1 MPVETRYFRN
11 ETWPDGL
18 YKLALSKIQTERIL
32 TWSITVYQAVCK
44 VGIKVYVDGTLISGP
59 DPVATVEYV
68 PGDLKVERSATWDC
82 PLTDIDGKYVKVE
95 VYVYVGTAYEYL
107 IGTFRTEVFSGQQL
121 DAVTWTVYYTCS
133 YTAVVFPWPKSSVDF
148 HFDGATNT
156 RIENFSY
163 SPIVVV
169 IPKALGEGLV
179 WIIS

>member
-11 ETWPDGL
+11 ERWPDGL
-18 YKLALSKIQTERIL
+18 FKLWPSKIQTE
-32 TWSITVYQAVCK
+32 SVYSATVPTYLAVCTI
-44 VGIKVYVDGTLISGP
+44 GIKVYVDGTLISGP
-59 DPVATVEYV
+59 NPVATVDYV
-68 PGDLKVERSATWDC
+68 PGDVKVERSADWDC

-95 VYVYVGTAYEYL
+95 VWVFVGTAYETL
-107 IGTFRTEVFSGQQL
+107 LVTFRTEVFSGQQL

-133 YTAVVFPWPKSSVDF
+133 YTATLFPAPRSGVDF
-148 HFDGATNT
+148 HFDGTTNS

-169 IPKALGEGLV
+169 IPKIQGDGLV